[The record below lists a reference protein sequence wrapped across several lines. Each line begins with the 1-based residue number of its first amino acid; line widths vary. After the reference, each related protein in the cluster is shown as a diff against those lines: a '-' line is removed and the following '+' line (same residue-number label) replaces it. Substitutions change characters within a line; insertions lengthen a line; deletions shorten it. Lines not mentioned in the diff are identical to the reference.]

1 MSDPIEE
8 LNRLGDAMEGAP
20 MPLPASEVRAR
31 GDRIRRRRHAA
42 IAGASAAVV
51 AAVAVPVVAFT
62 VNGSDDRPDI
72 APSPTIS
79 DPVPMPSEALGEQNL
94 LTSKDAIYPNGGADW
109 REAETFE
116 GDGQG
121 AASPCQQSSYAAL
134 GADSVFQRQFDFIST
149 DTGDVEPSLNFNE
162 VVAEFPSGAGARS
175 AYDQV
180 RAWLRDCLPSP
191 AEYYNAGKFSAVTIG
206 VDGSA
211 ELQLST
217 FGPVDEELDPFGDE
231 AWYLETGLV
240 LSGDRIAVL
249 SQLTHTQDY
258 NWLNGTPVEQML
270 PTAAER
276 LAVGNDE
283 VGTGDPTGTPD
294 LSSSAGAT
302 TVPEGFPLDLAVG
315 EPPVEDSETTIEGPA
330 ADVEG
335 IRAQTACGSTLAI
348 PNAGDPDPDHELG
361 YATSTVGGYEGRT
374 IRAYPSVQD
383 ALEQMTLLRSQLQG
397 CARDSDGDSL
407 SDRLWRTFSSDTGYD
422 SVTFGYTYEIKDG
435 VGAPA
440 GQLYTV
446 VRVGSAVLAVEWSGE
461 YSAEYQ
467 SAAAPDQ
474 VELARLMAADMCV
487 FTVDGC

>member
-20 MPLPASEVRAR
+20 MPLPASEIRAR

-79 DPVPMPSEALGEQNL
+79 DPAPLPSEELGEQNL
-94 LTSKDAIYPNGGADW
+94 LTSDDAIYPNGGADW
-109 REAETFE
+109 RESETFE
-116 GDGQG
+116 GEGQG

-149 DTGDVEPSLNFNE
+149 DTGDVDPTLNFNE
-162 VVAEFPSGAGARS
+162 VVAEFPSGADARS

-191 AEYYNAGKFSAVTIG
+191 AEYYDAGRFSPVTTG

-211 ELQLST
+211 EHQLST

-231 AWYLETGLV
+231 AWYLESGLV

-249 SQLTHTQDY
+249 TQLTHAQDY
-258 NWLNGTPVEQML
+258 SWLDGTPVEQML

-283 VGTGDPTGTPD
+283 VGTGDPAGSQPD
-294 LSSSAGAT
+294 
-302 TVPEGFPLDLAVG
+302 
-315 EPPVEDSETTIEGPA
+315 
-330 ADVEG
+330 
-335 IRAQTACGSTLAI
+335 
-348 PNAGDPDPDHELG
+348 
-361 YATSTVGGYEGRT
+361 
-374 IRAYPSVQD
+374 
-383 ALEQMTLLRSQLQG
+383 
-397 CARDSDGDSL
+397 
-407 SDRLWRTFSSDTGYD
+407 
-422 SVTFGYTYEIKDG
+422 
-435 VGAPA
+435 
-440 GQLYTV
+440 
-446 VRVGSAVLAVEWSGE
+446 
-461 YSAEYQ
+461 
-467 SAAAPDQ
+467 
-474 VELARLMAADMCV
+474 
-487 FTVDGC
+487 

>member
-20 MPLPASEVRAR
+20 MPLPASEIRAR

-51 AAVAVPVVAFT
+51 AAVAVPVVAFS
-62 VNGSDDRPDI
+62 VNGTDDRPDI

-162 VVAEFPSGAGARS
+162 VVAEFSSGADARS
-175 AYDQV
+175 AYDEV
-180 RAWLRDCLPSP
+180 RTWLRDCLPSP
-191 AEYYNAGKFSAVTIG
+191 AEFYNAGRFSPVTIG

-211 ELQLST
+211 ERQLST

-258 NWLNGTPVEQML
+258 NWLDGTPVEQML

-283 VGTGDPTGTPD
+283 VGTGDRTVTDEGQ
-294 LSSSAGAT
+294 T
-302 TVPEGFPLDLAVG
+302 TIPADFPLASGWPEDDGSSEYQLTEASNDNQAMVAAGELAGCQDVDRG
-315 EPPVEDSETTIEGPA
+315 EPADRLTARLSWGSAAYVREVQLFSDEAAAAAYLDSIQDAYATCEAEGPSEE
-330 ADVEG
+330 VPSFTTEVLSG
-335 IRAQTACGSTLAI
+335 TLGEESWVVTRAS
-348 PNAGDPDPDHELG
+348 
-361 YATSTVGGYEGRT
+361 
-374 IRAYPSVQD
+374 
-383 ALEQMTLLRSQLQG
+383 
-397 CARDSDGDSL
+397 
-407 SDRLWRTFSSDTGYD
+407 
-422 SVTFGYTYEIKDG
+422 DG
-435 VGAPA
+435 VGRVAIH
-440 GQLYTV
+440 L
-446 VRVGSAVLAVEWSGE
+446 VRVGNVALVDLASDEGAGDSAPALASETGTS
-461 YSAEYQ
+461 
-467 SAAAPDQ
+467 
-474 VELARLMAADMCV
+474 LADVIDAMNDLQGR
-487 FTVDGC
+487 